1 MGSQNGNR
9 SILIM
14 SNKIE
19 IDFRSTEYMESTQE
33 FELPYN
39 ISHED
44 IKEVESYGLGIAWV
58 TLDEQGSRLFIRGAR
73 QENLIKDDQWKTR
86 DFDPHRSILTLR
98 SFDNNFDF
106 NQAEIIEHKDHP
118 RIPDG
123 VEVCLETAQIDL
135 ECYEIDSEINH
146 WEGVE

>member
-1 MGSQNGNR
+1 MASQNGNR
-9 SILIM
+9 SILKM

-44 IKEVESYGLGIAWV
+44 IKEIESYGLGIAWI

-86 DFDPHRSILTLR
+86 DFDPHKSILTLR

-106 NQAEIIEHKDHP
+106 TQAEIVEHKDHP
-118 RIPDG
+118 YIPDG
-123 VEVCLETAQIDL
+123 VVVYLETAQIDL